1 MKENKT
7 LLYLDPNKTTHSALL
22 VGYGK
27 QYGQGYWLVKNSWS
41 TSWGE
46 DGYIKVAMKD
56 HICGITE
63 YPVAVVVR
71 NPSFHLTMKSK
82 LTQSDIDKLLSKIN
96 KTISESKTEIKE
108 TYENV
113 SSQDATKDHSLE
125 YSQDFLHNV
134 SNSENLSYDNKA
146 NLATTVDTGEISSLP
161 TPQQITEK
169 EKYDSNSKN
178 KSSGESTYHQVDN
191 EEEEMKTHSLKKIK
205 GKLKTN
211 HHDFEDVK
219 YALDFN
225 HKSKKQN
232 SKKNMHGKNGI
243 LRPSNHYYNKNFEPS
258 SYQPKNKTASKVPM
272 NYRDFTERVIENHD
286 ENTMTL
292 ANTASPV
299 INIFDNSS
307 ENSNLLNK
315 SNPIQ
320 TIHSNGTTHSK
331 AKNSKPYS
339 KNLENGFIISDENEI
354 KSINNHQSTGST
366 NIAEFPQMEGD
377 NNETTEP
384 SPSKQKMSNE
394 DKVQLST
401 KLTSAKENY
410 LTNNLTGDENDKN
423 IPLLHAKG
431 SKSKQKGI
439 PFFGLHIK
447 DESEAENND
456 DLMTATPKLETKSL
470 DLEGN
475 KTKENK
481 TYTKNHTDLFCDTTR
496 IIALDKT
503 FGQSKEEHKVV
514 DSNLGSDKV
523 NGKHYEDTENN
534 FDKEIPG
541 NNLPG
546 SISNELLENVNNLK
560 NIKPNVNISNE
571 NNEDKFEDLS
581 QHLNEM
587 KGSQLK
593 QSTFPLPSTEVSSPT
608 FFLEKDEQEQE
619 QSPYEKLKM
628 IKDKLSLNRG
638 NISHNDY
645 EIEYDALSPSD
656 MASQGD
662 QSYIKELKIFKGSD
676 NNIKEK
682 STKKRNKKES
692 QSNLNKNI
700 NKNSKNDSQQKG
712 KNKSLPKNEIS
723 RTSRKKTEKAAKRN
737 NDTQDDTIAKS
748 LKKST
753 TQGKRGSKNSKSD
766 NTKGLHEYLRQKLPL
781 LHVAQNL
788 VDHAVHKETKK
799 KKAEKQKSELLE
811 KEHEIHEM
819 IENLKAESEFHEV
832 KKQGKHNVNEMA
844 ALDPEK
850 IGNFLSDEP
859 KGNEDLKGKT
869 RPEQPTILQS
879 KKYLILRHSSKID
892 GRKLGIKR
900 DLNGYDP
907 DIPPMSGIS
916 AENFLLNSLPDHYS
930 TEIIN
935 DRKVR
940 NKIHQDLEDGEKHFH
955 LNKALEQSMQFLYE
969 QVDKAAHKKDITNT
983 KMKKESRR
991 LH

>member
-1 MKENKT
+1 MKETNT
-7 LLYLDPNKTTHSALL
+7 SLYLAPNRTTHSALV

-46 DGYIKVAMKD
+46 DGYIKVAMKN

-96 KTISESKTEIKE
+96 KTISESKTKTKE

-113 SSQDATKDHSLE
+113 SDATKNHSLE
-125 YSQDFLHNV
+125 YSQDYLHNV
-134 SNSENLSYDNKA
+134 SNAENISYDNKV
-146 NLATTVDTGEISSLP
+146 NLATTVGAGKISSLL
-161 TPQQITEK
+161 TPQQITKK
-169 EKYDSNSKN
+169 EKHDSNSKN
-178 KSSGESTYHQVDN
+178 KSSGESTNHRLDT
-191 EEEEMKTHSLKKIK
+191 EEEEMKTHSLKNIK

-211 HHDFEDVK
+211 HRDFEDVT

-225 HKSKKQN
+225 RKSKKQN
-232 SKKNMHGKNGI
+232 SKDNMHGKNGI
-243 LRPSNHYYNKNFEPS
+243 LQPNNRYYTESFEPS
-258 SYQPKNKTASKVPM
+258 SYQPKDKTASKGPM
-272 NYRDFTERVIENHD
+272 NYRDFTERVMENHD
-286 ENTMTL
+286 ENTMML
-292 ANTASPV
+292 GNTTSSV
-299 INIFDNSS
+299 INIFDSSS
-307 ENSNLLNK
+307 EEGNLLNK
-315 SNPIQ
+315 SSPIQ
-320 TIHSNGTTHSK
+320 TIHANATSHSK
-331 AKNSKPYS
+331 AKKSRPYS
-339 KNLENGFIISDENEI
+339 KNMENGFIISDENEI
-354 KSINNHQSTGST
+354 KNINYHESTDST
-366 NIAEFPQMEGD
+366 NIAEFPHIEGD
-377 NNETTEP
+377 NNERTEP
-384 SPSKQKMSNE
+384 SPSKHEILNE
-394 DKVQLST
+394 NKVELST

-431 SKSKQKGI
+431 SKNKEKGI

-447 DESEAENND
+447 DEGETENNG
-456 DLMTATPKLETKSL
+456 DLMTATPKPETKSP

-481 TYTKNHTDLFCDTTR
+481 TYTKNHTDLFSDTTR

-503 FGQSKEEHKVV
+503 FGQSKEEHKVA
-514 DSNLGSDKV
+514 DSNLGSDKLNS
-523 NGKHYEDTENN
+523 NGKYYEDIENN
-534 FDKEIPG
+534 FDKEVPG

-546 SISNELLENVNNLK
+546 STSNELLENVNNLK
-560 NIKPNVNISNE
+560 NIKPNVNTSNE
-571 NNEDKFEDLS
+571 NNADKFEDLS
-581 QHLNEM
+581 QHLSEM

-593 QSTFPLPSTEVSSPT
+593 QSSFPLPSTEVSSPT
-608 FFLEKDEQEQE
+608 FFLEKDEQE

-645 EIEYDALSPSD
+645 ETEYDALSPSD
-656 MASQGD
+656 MANQGD

-676 NNIKEK
+676 NNIKDK
-682 STKKRNKKES
+682 STKKSSKKES
-692 QSNLNKNI
+692 QSNLNKNV
-700 NKNSKNDSQQKG
+700 NKKGKNTSQQKG
-712 KNKSLPKNEIS
+712 KNKNLSQSEIS
-723 RTSRKKTEKAAKRN
+723 GSSLKNTEKAARWS
-737 NDTQDDTIAKS
+737 NDTQDDSIAKS

-753 TQGKRGSKNSKSD
+753 TQGRHGSKNSKSG
-766 NTKGLHEYLRQKLPL
+766 NTKGLHEYLSQKLPL

-788 VDHAVHKETKK
+788 VEHVAHKETKK

-819 IENLKAESEFHEV
+819 IENLKAESEFREI
-832 KKQGKHNVNEMA
+832 KKQGKHNINEMA

-859 KGNEDLKGKT
+859 KGNEDLKDKT

-879 KKYLILRHSSKID
+879 KKYLILRHSSQKD

-900 DLNGYDP
+900 DLNGD
-907 DIPPMSGIS
+907 DSDLPPMSEVS
-916 AENFLLNSLPDHYS
+916 AENYLLNSMPDHYS
-930 TEIIN
+930 TEILN
-935 DRKVR
+935 NRKISKK
-940 NKIHQDLEDGEKHFH
+940 NHQDLENGKKHFH
-955 LNKALEQSMQFLYE
+955 LNKALEKSMQVLYE
-969 QVDKAAHKKDITNT
+969 QADKAAHKKDIRDN
-983 KMKKESRR
+983 KMKKESNR